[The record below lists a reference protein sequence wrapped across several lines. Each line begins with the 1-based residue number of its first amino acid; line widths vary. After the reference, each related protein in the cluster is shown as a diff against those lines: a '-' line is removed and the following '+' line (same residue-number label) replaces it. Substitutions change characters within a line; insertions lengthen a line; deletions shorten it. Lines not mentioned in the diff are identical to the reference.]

1 MVKNVAPLQGVLLS
15 FNVKVLPDAL
25 NEAKTQG
32 VKIFQHNVIYHLI
45 EDYINWVKSEEDAQ
59 AQRELEQLI
68 LPGKI
73 KILPACVFRRSK
85 PAIFGVEVLAG
96 RIRPRYPLI
105 RSDGKALGEI
115 AQVQDKGKAVS
126 EATIGMQVAISMP
139 EPIIGR
145 HINEGDILYVKVP
158 ENHVKILLTK
168 FQTRLSP
175 DEIKVIE
182 ELTEIMRKQK
192 PY

>member
-1 MVKNVAPLQGVLLS
+1 
-15 FNVKVLPDAL
+15 
-25 NEAKTQG
+25 
-32 VKIFQHNVIYHLI
+32 VKI
-45 EDYINWVKSEEDAQ
+45 EEDAL
-59 AQRELEQLI
+59 ARKELETLI

-96 RIRPRYPLI
+96 RIHPKYSLVRI
-105 RSDGKALGEI
+105 DGKDIGEI

-126 EATIGMQVAISMP
+126 EATTGMQVAISMP
-139 EPIIGR
+139 EPIVGR

-182 ELTEIMRKQK
+182 EIAQIMRKQK
-192 PY
+192 SY